1 MLQARESTVSLI
13 GAFVRHR
20 NAANL
25 LMTVLVLFGVFALV
39 KLNTQFFPTITTSSI
54 TVSISWP
61 GSSAEDV
68 EANILAAVE
77 PELRFLDSLDEVTS
91 YAREGGGTISLD
103 FIEGTDMQKAL
114 SDVEQAVS
122 SITTLPDDAD
132 TPEVSFAAYYD
143 NVARIALRGPFTE
156 QALKI
161 FAKDI
166 RDDLIARGI
175 DKVTI
180 TGMRDEEYLVEVPE
194 ENLRRLNLTV
204 ADIASRI
211 EENSEDIPAGNLTG
225 AVERQVRAVADTS
238 DPMDIAK
245 IAVKTFPSGEKVRLA
260 DIGSVERNLDDDD
273 VLGLSRK
280 DPAIELRIQRA
291 ENSDTLEASAI
302 VKGYLEEIRPQL
314 PQSLELVMYN
324 VSADRVEGRIMLL
337 VKNGLGGLLIVI
349 AVLFLFLN
357 ARVAFWVA
365 AGIPVAI
372 MATLGIMWGLGQ
384 SINMISCFALIMM
397 LGVIV
402 DDAIVVGEHTATL
415 SSRGEPP
422 ITAAILGANTMFWP
436 IIAAGTTTIAA
447 FGPILMLG
455 DTMGQIMGVL
465 PVVVIAVVIA
475 SLLECF
481 FVLPGHLAHSLNSKP
496 GWSWWR
502 VIFVGAVPAV
512 FLLTIA
518 VADPA
523 SIAPWLKP
531 LAASIGGLKQT
542 FGFTFELALM
552 VALFGLALALETL
565 LMIIR
570 QRKERMGLD
579 HNDRGGFRE
588 AFDRGFAWFRDKPV
602 QSFLRATF
610 KYRYITVAVAIS
622 TLILSVGMMQ
632 GGRVGFT
639 FFPSPESENIRASI
653 TFHSGIS
660 EQKARE
666 NIGLIEDALYEV
678 ASDLSGGDPNSLI
691 EATFTTL
698 GQSGNN
704 RGDNVARLNVQL
716 TSSEVRDVRT
726 PTIVTAWRKAIPQ
739 KPELSRIAIQQTRG
753 GPPGKDLD
761 IRLTGTSLANLK
773 EAADILQV
781 ALSGFPGVTGVE
793 DDLPY
798 GKPELVLALTD
809 RGRALGFT
817 VESAARQVRYA
828 IEGAIP
834 RRFAEGDEEITVK
847 VRQTNNGEGLAGLRD
862 LYLRSPDGE
871 FVPMTEVVSLRDK
884 QGYSLILR
892 RDGKI
897 TVSVVADVDPD
908 VTSRAEISSKL
919 EESTLPN
926 LQDLYNI
933 DYTFDGR
940 AKEQS
945 AAFSDLMLGAVLA
958 VAIIYLI
965 LAAVFASYTRPLAV
979 MSIIPFGIVGAIV
992 GHYLLGFKLT
1002 ILSIIGLLGMA
1013 GILVNNSIILVARF
1027 EDRLSLGNSLE
1038 DAAVGASM
1046 DRLRAIILTS
1056 CTTIG
1061 GLSPLLFET
1070 SVQAQFLMPMAITV
1084 VFGLAASTLLVL
1096 VIVPALIGIGNDVS
1110 SFLSLRGGQGSD
1122 GHVEPAE

>member
-13 GAFVRHR
+13 GAFVRHK

-25 LMTVLVLFGVFALV
+25 LMTVLILFGVFALV
-39 KLNTQFFPTITTSSI
+39 KLNTQFFPTITTSTI

-68 EANILAAVE
+68 EANVLAAIE
-77 PELRFLDSLDEVTS
+77 PELRFLDSLDEITS
-91 YAREGGGTISLD
+91 YAREGGGTVVLD
-103 FIEGTDMQKAL
+103 FLEGTDMQQAL
-114 SDVEQAVS
+114 SDTEQAVS
-122 SITTLPDDAD
+122 AITTLPEDAD
-132 TPEVSFAAYYD
+132 TPEVTFAAYYD
-143 NVARIALRGPFTE
+143 NVARIALRGPFSE
-156 QALKI
+156 QALKV

-180 TGMRDEEYLVEVPE
+180 EGMRDEEYLVEIPE
-194 ENLRRLNLTV
+194 EHLRRLNLTV
-204 ADIASRI
+204 ADIAGRI
-211 EENSEDIPAGNLTG
+211 QENTEDVPAGNLTG
-225 AVERQVRAVADTS
+225 AVERQVRAVADTTQ
-238 DPMDIAK
+238 PEDIAD
-245 IAVKTFPSGEKVRLA
+245 IAVKTFESGEQVRIN
-260 DIGSVERNLDDDD
+260 DIGQVRKALDDDD
-273 VLGLSRK
+273 VLGLSRGN
-280 DPAIELRIQRA
+280 PAIELRIQRA
-291 ENSDTLEASAI
+291 ENSDTLVSSAI
-302 VKGYLEEIRPQL
+302 VKEYLEEIRPQL

-337 VKNGLGGLLIVI
+337 VNNGLTGLFIVV

-415 SSRGEPP
+415 HSRGEPP
-422 ITAAILGANTMFWP
+422 VTAAILGANTMFWP

-455 DTMGQIMGVL
+455 DVMGQIMGVM
-465 PVVVIAVVIA
+465 PMVVIAVVIA

-481 FVLPGHLAHSLNSKP
+481 FVLPGHLAHALNARP

-502 VIFVGAVPAV
+502 VIFIGAVPSV
-512 FLLTIA
+512 LLLSIA
-518 VADPA
+518 TADPA
-523 SIAPWLKP
+523 ELGNWLQP
-531 LAASIGGLKQT
+531 LARAVAGPTQT
-542 FGFTFELALM
+542 FGFVFDLALIC
-552 VALFGLALALETL
+552 AFFAIALAIETL
-565 LMIIR
+565 LLKLRRRHALSGRSIN
-570 QRKERMGLD
+570 ERG
-579 HNDRGGFRE
+579 RFRE
-588 AFDRGFAWFRDKPV
+588 AFDRGFEWFRDHPV
-602 QSFLRATF
+602 HVFLHATF

-639 FFPSPESENIRASI
+639 FFPSPESENINASI
-653 TFHSGIS
+653 YLHSGVS
-660 EQKARE
+660 EEEARR
-666 NIGLIEDALYEV
+666 NIGIIEDALYQV
-678 ASDLSGGDPNSLI
+678 AADLSGGDPNQLI

-698 GQSGNN
+698 GKNGRN
-704 RGDNVARLNVQL
+704 RGDNVARMGVQL
-716 TSSEVRDVRT
+716 TSSEVRSVRT
-726 PTIVTAWRKAIPQ
+726 PEIVSAWRAAIPDL
-739 KPELSRIAIQQTRG
+739 PALSRLAIQQSRG

-761 IRLTGTSLANLK
+761 ARLTGTSLVELK
-773 EAADILQV
+773 EAADELQV
-781 ALSGFPGVTGVE
+781 ALSGFPGVSGIE

-798 GKPELVLALTD
+798 GKPELVLSLTD

-817 VESAARQVRYA
+817 VESAARQVRSA
-828 IEGAIP
+828 IEGSVP
-834 RRFAEGDEEITVK
+834 RRFADGDEEITIK
-847 VRQTNNGEGLAGLRD
+847 VRQAKDGEGLSGLRN
-862 LYLRSPDGE
+862 LYLKSPAGE

-897 TVSVVADVDPD
+897 TVSVVADVDPE
-908 VTSRAEISSKL
+908 VTSRGEITAKLAETTMPAL
-919 EESTLPN
+919 EDRYGIE
-926 LQDLYNI
+926 
-933 DYTFDGR
+933 YTFGGR
-940 AKEQS
+940 AEEQR
-945 AAFSDLMLGAVLA
+945 AAFSDLLLGAG
-958 VAIIYLI
+958 VAIALIYLI

-979 MSIIPFGIVGAIV
+979 MSIIPFGIVGAIM

-1027 EDRLSLGNSLE
+1027 EDRLETGDTLE
-1038 DAAVGASM
+1038 EAAVGASK

-1084 VFGLAASTLLVL
+1084 VFGLAAATLLVL

-1110 SFLSLRGGQGSD
+1110 RFLSLRGGSGRG
-1122 GHVEPAE
+1122 GHPEPAE